1 MMGKAV
7 RSVALVVA
15 VCLGAALFMIALAVA
30 LGMLVLGIVALFSAY
45 AVAPEDTKSL
55 ISRSGAM
62 LDRSFRTMADV
73 VRESG
78 ELVRE
83 IVKGRTRGSASD
95 DQTMGSDGKV
105 PGQPTDGTQENS
117 R

>member
-1 MMGKAV
+1 MMGKIV

-15 VCLGAALFMIALAVA
+15 VCLGAALFMFALALA
-30 LGMLVLGIVALFSAY
+30 LGMLVLAIVALFSAY

-62 LDRSFRTMADV
+62 FDRWFRTMADV

-78 ELVRE
+78 ELVRD
-83 IVKGRTRGSASD
+83 IVTGRTRGTGSGEPTVHSD
-95 DQTMGSDGKV
+95 SKV
-105 PGQPTDGTQENS
+105 PEQSSDRTQG
-117 R
+117 